1 MTLLK
6 NLFIRILNKNVQV
19 LKRTLEDC
27 EWHEGNRTIKKCYPG
42 AVTPILNYL
51 FIYFLDTKINRNF
64 REKKLV
70 IIAKNATNILGTI
83 LI

>member
-51 FIYFLDTKINRNF
+51 FIFQNRNF

-83 LI
+83 VI